1 MPRLEIKSKGSPDQI
16 VEFANGAVSIGRQEG
31 NQIVLKDASASRKHC
46 VIERRNGQ
54 ITIRDLNTRNGTW
67 MGENKIIEAMLEFGD
82 EIRIGATIIRLLP
95 DVLDTADDEGAPVAS
110 IIEEDT
116 IPEEL
121 PQTSLDRTV
130 VSTTL
135 AVRAIASGALA
146 KQLNTLMQACVHVP
160 VPAGA
165 PQASKDV
172 RLMNRKSEAVK
183 LSEHSKASEAF
194 EALQQMLF
202 AAFRTRATDIHVEA
216 KAEVYAL
223 RFRIDGIMQAVGE
236 ITSKMALAILN
247 VIKILCEIDIAKRN
261 VVQEGNFAVELPTRR
276 VDFRVNMTPTV
287 HGQKLALRF
296 LDAGAVP
303 KQFENL
309 GMEYDAVSELNRICE
324 QDAGMI
330 ILAGPT
336 GSGKTTTM
344 YTALQQINALT
355 RNIVTIEDPVE
366 YELAN
371 TTQISINAKQGV
383 TFSSVLA
390 SVLRQD
396 PDVILVGEVRD
407 QETAK
412 LAMQAATTGH
422 LVLTTLHARDTIGTV
437 FRLIDLGIEPFLV
450 ANAVTLC
457 ISQRLVRVLCPQCKR
472 PYKPDAKTIRR
483 MNLEGR
489 SFGDFYESVGCKKC
503 MSTGFRGRIALFEM
517 LLFTPAVRDVVLSGP
532 TIGEIRKAA
541 GEWMFSTLLDAGY
554 KKVIEGLTTA
564 QEVERVAATH

>member
-1 MPRLEIKSKGSPDQI
+1 MPRLEIRSKDQPNRV
-16 VEFANGAVSIGRQEG
+16 VEFADGAISIGRQDG
-31 NQIVLKDASASRKHC
+31 NQIVLKDAAASRKHC
-46 VIERRNGQ
+46 TIERRNGQ
-54 ITIRDLNTRNGTW
+54 VILKDLNSHNGTW
-67 MGENKIIEAMLEFGD
+67 MGENRVIEAILEIGD
-82 EIRIGATIIRLLP
+82 EIRIGATFIRLLP
-95 DVLDTADDEGAPVAS
+95 EVLETKAVGKPPVAE
-110 IIEEDT
+110 IIDEEE
-116 IPEEL
+116 PEEL
-121 PQTSLDRTV
+121 PQSSMDRTLV
-130 VSTTL
+130 ATSL
-135 AVRAIASGALA
+135 AVRAIASGPLA
-146 KQLNTLMQACVHVP
+146 KQLNTLMHACVHVP

-165 PQASKDV
+165 PQATRDL
-172 RLMNRKSEAVK
+172 RLMNRKSEPVK
-183 LSEHSKASEAF
+183 LGENSKASEAF
-194 EALQQMLF
+194 EALRQMLF
-202 AAFRTRATDIHVEA
+202 AAFRTRATDIHIEA

-236 ITSKMALAILN
+236 ISSKMAVAILN

-296 LDAGAVP
+296 LDSGAVP
-303 KQFENL
+303 AQFENL
-309 GMEYDAVSELNRICE
+309 GMEYNAVAELNRICE

-330 ILAGPT
+330 ILSGPT

-344 YTALQQINALT
+344 YTALQQLNALT

-366 YELAN
+366 YELSN
-371 TTQISINAKQGV
+371 TTQISINANQGV
-383 TFSSVLA
+383 TFASVLS

-407 QETAK
+407 QDTAK

-422 LVLTTLHARDTIGTV
+422 LVLTTIHARDTIGTV
-437 FRLIDLGIEPFLV
+437 FRLLDLGIEPFLV
-450 ANAVTLC
+450 ANALTLC

-472 PYKPDAKTIRR
+472 PYRPDAKTVRR

-489 SFGDFYESVGCKKC
+489 PFGDFYESVGCKKC
-503 MSTGFRGRIALFEM
+503 MQSGFRGRIGLFEI

-554 KKVIEGLTTA
+554 KKVIEGLTTV